1 MFHFLISIIHTIVAI
16 LLILIILVQANKG
29 MGLAGAFGA
38 VGAGENFLST
48 SGAFNILVK
57 ITTAMAII
65 FCVTSICLSYI
76 PPASNMQSI
85 MADDEIAEPQTLKA
99 IIEQQNQEQ
108 SAQQSAPQSSP
119 QTAP

>member
-1 MFHFLISIIHTIVAI
+1 MFHFLLSFVHVIVAI
-16 LLILIILVQANKG
+16 LLILIILIQANKG

-76 PPASNMQSI
+76 PPSSSIQSI
-85 MADDEIAEPQTLKA
+85 MADENVTEPQLLKEL
-99 IIEQQNQEQ
+99 INQQQQQQQQQN
-108 SAQQSAPQSSP
+108 AAPTGQ
-119 QTAP
+119 

>member
-1 MFHFLISIIHTIVAI
+1 MFHFLISIVHII
-16 LLILIILVQANKG
+16 LSILVILIVLVQANKG

-57 ITTAMAII
+57 ITTVLAIM

-76 PPASNMQSI
+76 PPANNLQSI
-85 MADDEIAEPQTLKA
+85 MADDQIAEPQTLKEL
-99 IIEQQNQEQ
+99 IEQQNQ
-108 SAQQSAPQSSP
+108 QQAAPTTTP
-119 QTAP
+119 